1 MLSWLV
7 IKNTGKEDNMK
18 LLTKAILNA
27 LPSLYATD
35 HLMAADKAVLVKFFC
50 PWNQW
55 SLYGVEYDPKQELF
69 FGFVKGSYDEWG
81 YFSLAEM
88 KKVTGPMGLKIERD
102 LYFKPCKFKNLNI

>member
-1 MLSWLV
+1 
-7 IKNTGKEDNMK
+7 MK

-35 HLMAADKAVLVKFFC
+35 HLTVDDKAVLVKFFC
-50 PWNQW
+50 PWSHW
-55 SLYGVEYDPKQELF
+55 AWYGVEYDPEQELF

-88 KKVTGPMGLKIERD
+88 KEVTGPMGLKIERD
-102 LYFKPCKFKNLNI
+102 LYFKPCKFKNLKIS

>member
-1 MLSWLV
+1 
-7 IKNTGKEDNMK
+7 MK

-55 SLYGVEYDPKQELF
+55 SWYGVEYAPKQELF
-69 FGFVKGSYDEWG
+69 FGYTKGHYKEWG

-88 KKVTGPMGLKIERD
+88 KEVTGPMGLKIERD
-102 LYFKPCKFKNLNI
+102 LYFKPCKFKNLKIS